1 MLWQFVAGTEI
12 GSMLVYNVIFL
23 ETEPM
28 KRILFSAFLLLLGH
42 AAAAMP
48 VQVGGLAIDHVWS
61 RSTAAQMPT
70 GVVYLTV
77 ENRGK
82 IADKLLS
89 ASTAVAAETQIH
101 RTSMDNG
108 VMRMRPVAGGV
119 ALPAGKTVKFAPGG
133 LHLMLMGLKAPLKVG
148 EPFRLKL
155 HFAHSGDVDVEVT
168 VRDAPADGGMDMQHM
183 NMN

>member
-1 MLWQFVAGTEI
+1 
-12 GSMLVYNVIFL
+12 
-23 ETEPM
+23 M
-28 KRILFSAFLLLLGH
+28 KRILFSAFLLVLGH

-48 VQVGGLAIDHVWS
+48 VQVGSLTIDHVWS

-70 GVVYLTV
+70 GAVYLTL

-82 IADKLLS
+82 TADRLLS
-89 ASTAVAAETQIH
+89 ARTAVAGETQIH

-133 LHLMLMGLKAPLKVG
+133 LHLMLLGLKAPLKAG
-148 EPFRLKL
+148 EQFKLQL
-155 HFAHSGDVDVEVT
+155 HFARSGDTEVEVT
-168 VRDAPADGGMDMQHM
+168 VRDMPTDGGMDMQHM